1 MSKPPDTDAG
11 TGTDEGAMDY
21 VEDIPIIHYKKPKI
35 RFIMYT
41 TISSSIQLTILHIPR
56 DLFNELIRI
65 Q

>member
-1 MSKPPDTDAG
+1 MTQNSVMSKLPDTDA
-11 TGTDEGAMDY
+11 DSMDY

-41 TISSSIQLTILHIPR
+41 TISSSIQLTVLHIPR
-56 DLFNELIRI
+56 HLLDKLVRI